1 AELLPD
7 GPARDRAAPTARAIA
22 TALMRGPLDLEWWA
36 TAFSPSLEH
45 VDRRKLALW
54 SSRGAD
60 AFLGA
65 IRTMVDLSERFE
77 NRVDDVVALRSD
89 ALLARITTLGTDR
102 ASGGAYEM
110 PFLAVVV
117 MGADGLVARVE
128 NFEVE
133 REDEALARFD
143 ELTAEPA
150 AARIAAV
157 PRQAAEKRRV
167 RANAATANAAR
178 LDAPVAARLPAAL
191 LTL

>member
-1 AELLPD
+1 
-7 GPARDRAAPTARAIA
+7 
-22 TALMRGPLDLEWWA
+22 
-36 TAFSPSLEH
+36 
-45 VDRRKLALW
+45 
-54 SSRGAD
+54 
-60 AFLGA
+60 
-65 IRTMVDLSERFE
+65 
-77 NRVDDVVALRSD
+77 
-89 ALLARITTLGTDR
+89 DR

-167 RANAATANAAR
+167 RPNGATANAAR
-178 LDAPVAARLPAAL
+178 LDAAIAARDADALPTL
-191 LTL
+191 LAERAEVVDHPTGATYDRR